1 MWGTAP
7 KEEGLSKSWVDLRPH
22 PDGCSTLCLLHP
34 HCPVL
39 SNPRRTHLISGLL
52 EVSSIP
58 SLSYILGDG
67 WTMEVL
73 NDIGKG
79 QNTKKLAWATAV
91 EIQVRYEDGLPNS
104 EKQQT

>member
-1 MWGTAP
+1 
-7 KEEGLSKSWVDLRPH
+7 
-22 PDGCSTLCLLHP
+22 
-34 HCPVL
+34 
-39 SNPRRTHLISGLL
+39 
-52 EVSSIP
+52 
-58 SLSYILGDG
+58 
-67 WTMEVL
+67 MEVL